1 MNAIPD
7 EYVTQYSGD
16 LTRLCMSLCGN
27 RVDAEDLF
35 QDTWLKAA
43 RHFKCYQPDKP
54 FLNWLFTICVN
65 TFKNSVNAAYRQ
77 RRYTFASDAE
87 REMFFAAI
95 PDTTAENTDEYAA
108 LHEAIGKLTK
118 KQRAVVALFYFR
130 DFSISDIAEMLK
142 IPEGTVKSRL
152 SAARAEIKRRLEN
165 EA

>member
-43 RHFKCYQPDKP
+43 RHFKRYQPDKP

-87 REMFFAAI
+87 REMFFVFI
-95 PDTTAENTDEYAA
+95 AA

>member
-1 MNAIPD
+1 
-7 EYVTQYSGD
+7 
-16 LTRLCMSLCGN
+16 
-27 RVDAEDLF
+27 
-35 QDTWLKAA
+35 
-43 RHFKCYQPDKP
+43 
-54 FLNWLFTICVN
+54 
-65 TFKNSVNAAYRQ
+65 
-77 RRYTFASDAE
+77 
-87 REMFFAAI
+87 MFFAAI